1 MSARCLL
8 GGSET
13 DQHAAALADMKNG
26 LDADRLAQSAT
37 QSTALI

>member
-13 DQHAAALADMKNG
+13 DRHAAALGSMEIG
-26 LDADRLAQSAT
+26 LDADRLT
-37 QSTALI
+37 